1 MTGQTVS
8 HYRIVRELG
17 GGGMGVVYRAEDLR
31 LRRPVAVKFLPDAP
45 ASPDARDRFEREARA
60 ASAINHPNICTVHDV
75 GEHDGRQFLVMELLE
90 GQTLK
95 HRIADGPVPLP
106 ALIDWAMQI
115 ADALAAAHERGIVH
129 RDIKPANLFVTSRGQ
144 VKVLDFGLAKAD
156 GAASAMD
163 AASETHTEFHT
174 VVGTTLG
181 TVHYMSPEQARGE
194 VVDARTDLFSLGV
207 VLYEMATG
215 RQPFSGATSAVV
227 FEAILNRNPEPPAR
241 VNRALPAELDA
252 IIRKAIEKDRR
263 LRYQTASDL
272 LADLARLKRDS
283 SADHTGA
290 SAALRGRRPSSPIL
304 YAVAALAVMLSA
316 AGVAWWTRQPS
327 GPAAPPASELRVVRL
342 TGNPSERA
350 VSGAAISPDGK
361 YLAYSD
367 ARGISLRVMDTPE
380 TQLLSD
386 TKGLAVAGWYPDSAR
401 IVAVEVAPASELSQT
416 FAVSIL
422 GRRQRVPPGLPSPDG
437 RLLLRYVTGKL
448 IVSSA
453 DGTGARDLVTLM
465 PRDQLSGA
473 PRWSLDGKHVLYT
486 VWSVGPQS
494 VAGGHL
500 YSVSASD
507 GTQTLLVSREGAE
520 IGGVVSAPGNR
531 VLFAA
536 SEQES
541 DPSRPSDTGGYS
553 LFELRLNEK
562 GAAGSDPRRLTSWP
576 ETLHIPSMAITAD
589 GKRLTCVRI
598 AGQYDVLVSQLKD
611 GNTALGSAQ
620 RLTLDDR
627 HDMPTDWTPDGRVL
641 FSSSRNG
648 TMDVFAQ
655 RPGEEDAELLV
666 GTTAPEDQ
674 PRTTPDGKWILF
686 VSADEKITRLLRM
699 PVEGGPPVEVLRSAD
714 FRHHRCGRRALC
726 VVVEQKDRVDVVYE
740 LDPMKGRGREL
751 FRKPPNTGDPA
762 ISPDGQRIAYL
773 VDPAGNVEP
782 AASGDSPV
790 AIVRVVDRAGRTEL
804 ELPISGYAAVESL
817 DWTADG
823 RGLITV
829 GYSLVSPNE
838 SALLYVSL
846 DGTITP
852 LLGEPGSFPRW
863 AIPSFDG
870 NHLAI
875 FGTMFDRNVWMVD
888 GL

>member
-8 HYRIVRELG
+8 HYRIVKELG

-45 ASPDARDRFEREARA
+45 ASSDARERFEREARA

-75 GEHDGRQFLVMELLE
+75 GEHEGRQFLVMELLE

-95 HRIADGPVPLP
+95 HRIADGPVSLP

-156 GAASAMD
+156 GGPSAMD
-163 AASETHTEFHT
+163 GASETHTEFHT

-241 VNRALPAELDA
+241 VNRSLPAELDA
-252 IIRKAIEKDRR
+252 IIRKAMEKDRR

-290 SAALRGRRPSSPIL
+290 SAPPRGPRPSSRIL
-304 YAVAALAVMLSA
+304 YAVAALVVILSA
-316 AGVAWWTRQPS
+316 AGVWWWTRQPS
-327 GPAAPPASELRVVRL
+327 GPAAAPVSELRVVRL

-350 VSGAAISPDGK
+350 ISGAAISPDGK

-380 TQLLSD
+380 TQLLPD
-386 TKGLAVAGWYPDSAR
+386 TKGLGVAGWYPDSAR
-401 IVAVEVAPASELSQT
+401 IVAVDVAERSQT

-437 RLLLRYVTGKL
+437 RLLLRYAASKL

-465 PRDQLSGA
+465 PRDQLSGL
-473 PRWSLDGKHVLYT
+473 PRWSLDGKHVLYA

-500 YSVSASD
+500 YSASVTD
-507 GTQTLLVSREGAE
+507 GTPTLLVRREGAE

-536 SEQES
+536 IE
-541 DPSRPSDTGGYS
+541 PSDTPGVYS
-553 LFELRLNEK
+553 LFELRLNERG
-562 GAAGSDPRRLTSWP
+562 GAVSEPRRLTSWP
-576 ETLHIPSMAITAD
+576 ETLHIPSMTITAD
-589 GKRLTCVRI
+589 GKRLTCLRI
-598 AGQYDVLVSQLKD
+598 AGQYDVLVSQIKD
-611 GNTALGSAQ
+611 GNIALGSAQ

-666 GTTAPEDQ
+666 GTPAPEDQ
-674 PRTTPDGKWILF
+674 PRATPDGKWILF
-686 VSADEKITRLLRM
+686 VGADEKMTRLLRM
-699 PVEGGPPVEVLRSAD
+699 PVEGGPAVEVLRSAD

-762 ISPDGQRIAYL
+762 ISPDGQRIAFL
-773 VDPAGNVEP
+773 VEPAANVEP
-782 AASGDSPV
+782 AGSGESPV
-790 AIVRVVDRAGRTEL
+790 AIIRVVDRAGRTEL

-823 RGLITV
+823 TGFITV

-838 SALLYVSL
+838 SALLHVSL
-846 DGTITP
+846 DGTLTP
-852 LLGEPGSFPRW
+852 LQGEPGLFPRW

-870 NHLAI
+870 RSLAI
-875 FGTMFDRNVWMVD
+875 FGTIFDRNVWMVE